1 MQRLLTLS
9 NHHTGLVEPAHD
21 AQGVVWHSLD
31 GVIGSVWHIFH
42 WHVVG
47 FKPAASEKKNQIFRL
62 LFSVRT
68 QARHMRHTSLAIVF
82 FIWRVTREILAQL
95 TRTTFLANPLRRM
108 LIGWQTV
115 TARSIPAWGHGGKRA
130 WAGAY

>member
-1 MQRLLTLS
+1 MQRLLTLT

-47 FKPAASEKKNQIFRL
+47 FKPAASEKRTKFL
-62 LFSVRT
+62 DSCSVSE
-68 QARHMRHTSLAIVF
+68 H
-82 FIWRVTREILAQL
+82 
-95 TRTTFLANPLRRM
+95 RRD
-108 LIGWQTV
+108 I
-115 TARSIPAWGHGGKRA
+115 
-130 WAGAY
+130 